1 MLNKLYDWA
10 VGNPLVVILLA
21 LALAAVGGYS
31 FVHINVEAY
40 PDPAP
45 AIVEV
50 VAMYPGASAEEVE
63 RQVTIPLEVA
73 LAGMPGLRAS
83 RSKALFGLAFVNN
96 QFDYG
101 TDYNQA
107 RQEVINR
114 LRSVELPE
122 GVVPEISPRSPI
134 GEIFRYTLS
143 NPKDALGRPI
153 YSMND
158 LKTLQNWTL
167 VREFRRLPGIIDVI
181 SFGGTRKRY
190 EVRPDPDRLKR
201 YGITL
206 AQLQEAIAQSN
217 ANVGGDYMVQGDTV
231 QVVRGLG
238 LLGKGL
244 DPFQRVLG
252 LEDPAAARDIL
263 KAEEG
268 KRIREIRRIVVAS
281 TDNVPIRVEDVAEG
295 GPLKPWEDVGDR
307 GVVVGNHTRLG
318 RVILSRPVR
327 DKEGRA
333 VEGHDGE
340 RAWVDEDDAVQGLVM
355 LRKGADTLPALEA
368 VEAKIEELNSAPG
381 RLLPGVKIVPYYNR
395 TDLINVT
402 TETVRENL
410 VVGMAL
416 VVAILLMFLGN
427 VRSALIIAINLP
439 LALLFAFAVL
449 YLRGRSANL
458 LSIGAVDFGIIVDS
472 SVIVVENIYRKLSS
486 GEDSELPLAR
496 RIVRAAMEVERSL
509 FFSTIV
515 MVCAMLPL
523 FTMTG
528 PEGQIFA
535 PMADTYAFALAGALL
550 LAATLSPVLCLL
562 LFRHLKPARDN
573 VLVRWIKGA
582 YLWQLGHFL
591 DHRKAT
597 LATFAILVLATAGW
611 AVPRLGR
618 EFMPELDE
626 GHMWIRSIFPIN
638 ISLDEVSDK
647 AKIARSIMRKYPEVE
662 LVAAQLGGPDGGTDP
677 TSFYSA
683 EFFVPLR
690 PQQDWPA
697 VREQQGWRR
706 WFSTT
711 RPRTREE
718 LVDELSGELT
728 RTIIGVN
735 WNFSQQIRDNV
746 MEVLSGVQGENSVKI
761 IGPDLDE
768 LEKLAA
774 KVESALSEVP
784 GLGDVGVYRIKGQ
797 SNLEFPIDREKC
809 ALWDVSVQ
817 DVEDV
822 IQTAVAG
829 KPFTRMIE
837 GEKSFDVT
845 LRWPERLRQSDSAI
859 LDIPVNVTAHKVSG
873 GIAADVPGTSLTG
886 PSQGVASIGT
896 SGAMPALAGSSLTT
910 GIVDLSSSP
919 WRRLRDLVTPT
930 DAQGNPDQEAGFI
943 HPGASMI
950 YREEGNR
957 MIAVKFGVRGRD
969 LAGAVAEA
977 QGRVAP
983 LVEAPYRIEWSGD
996 FRQMEQAER
1005 RMLLIVGLAL
1015 ALIFLLLYLAFGS
1028 LLDGLV
1034 IFANV
1039 IAMSLGGIWA
1049 LLLTGTNFNISAA
1062 VGFVSVLGVAV
1073 LNGLLMV
1080 SSFNALRAKGLAVR
1094 EAVTRGVER
1103 LIRPV
1108 TITALAAILGL
1119 IPAAFSTRMG
1129 SQAQRPLAIVVVGGM
1144 VMTLI
1149 LANLV
1154 PVLYSLYGHREP
1166 PADSGKLSH

>member
-1 MLNKLYDWA
+1 MVRKLFDWA

-21 LALAAVGGYS
+21 VALAGVGGYS

-73 LAGMPGLRAS
+73 LAGMPGLKAS

-143 NPKDALGRPI
+143 NPEDALGRPI

-201 YGITL
+201 YGVTL
-206 AQLQEAIAQSN
+206 TQLQEAIAESN

-252 LEDPAAARDIL
+252 LKDPAAARDIL
-263 KAEEG
+263 RAEER
-268 KRIREIRRIVVAS
+268 KRIAEIRRIVVTS
-281 TDNVPIRVEDVAEG
+281 TDNVPVRVEDVTEG
-295 GPLKPWEDVGDR
+295 GPLKSWEEVGAQ
-307 GVVVGNHTRLG
+307 GVVVANHTRLG
-318 RVILSRPVR
+318 RVILSRPS
-327 DKEGRA
+327 GPS
-333 VEGHDGE
+333 GE
-340 RAWVDEDDAVQGLVM
+340 RDGVEIERGGWVDEDDAVQGLVM
-355 LRKGADTLPALEA
+355 LRKGADTLPALKA
-368 VEAKIEELNSAPG
+368 VEAKIEELNTVPG

-410 VVGMAL
+410 LVGMAL

-472 SVIVVENIYRKLSS
+472 SVIVVENIYRKLST
-486 GEDSELPLAR
+486 GEDADLPLGS

-535 PMADTYAFALAGALL
+535 PMADTYAFALAGALV
-550 LAATLSPVLCLL
+550 LAGTLSPVLCLL
-562 LFRHLKPARDN
+562 LFRRLRPARDN
-573 VLVRWIKGA
+573 ALVRGIKAA
-582 YLWQLGHFL
+582 YLWQLGYALNHRVLSLAAFL
-591 DHRKAT
+591 A
-597 LATFAILVLATAGW
+597 LAGVTAGW

-647 AKIARSIMRKYPEVE
+647 AKLARSIMRKYPEVE

-690 PQQDWPA
+690 PQHEWPA
-697 VREQQGWRR
+697 VKEQVGWRR
-706 WFSTT
+706 WIAPK
-711 RPRTREE
+711 RPRSREE
-718 LVDELSGELT
+718 LVAELSAELSG
-728 RTIIGVN
+728 TIIGVN

-768 LEKLAA
+768 LESVAA
-774 KVESALSEVP
+774 RVEAALTEVR
-784 GLGDVGVYRIKGQ
+784 GLTDVGVYRIKGQ

-845 LRWPERLRQSDSAI
+845 LRWPERLRQSDTAI
-859 LDIPVNVTAHKVSG
+859 LDIPVNVAGHRVSG
-873 GIAADVPGTSLTG
+873 GRDDVAGTSLTG
-886 PSQGVASIGT
+886 PSQSVASIGT
-896 SGAMPALAGSSLTT
+896 SGAMPALAGSTLST
-910 GIVDLSSSP
+910 GVSDFGDSP
-919 WRRLRDLVTPT
+919 WRRLGDLVTPT
-930 DAQGNPDQEAGFI
+930 DAHGDPAPDATFI

-977 QGRVAP
+977 QRKVGP

-1005 RMLLIVGLAL
+1005 RMLLIVGLSL
-1015 ALIFLLLYLAFGS
+1015 ALIFLLLYLAFNS
-1028 LLDGLV
+1028 LLDGMV

-1039 IAMSLGGIWA
+1039 VAMSMGGVWA

-1080 SSFNALRAKGLAVR
+1080 STFNALRAQGLDVR
-1094 EAVTRGVER
+1094 AAVTRGVER

-1144 VMTLI
+1144 IMTLI
-1149 LANLV
+1149 VANLV

-1166 PADSGKLSH
+1166 PAGSGDMAH